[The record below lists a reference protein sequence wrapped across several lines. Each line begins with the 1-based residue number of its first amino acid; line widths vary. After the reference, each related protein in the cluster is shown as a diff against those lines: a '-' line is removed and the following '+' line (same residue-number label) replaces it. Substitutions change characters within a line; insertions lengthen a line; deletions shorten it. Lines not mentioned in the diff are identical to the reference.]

1 MGKLSH
7 TVIQGKESQGVQP
20 GGGAS
25 TLNQHPPQL
34 ATYSRGRKSLEWAGV
49 VNRMRSEIPLRQPEK
64 GTGLR
69 GDNPGST
76 HTMCPADCPEWRAGG
91 CPELQGGFI
100 PSFPKRQPLKAAGQ
114 GAAKGKLGRWDWP
127 SQAVVD
133 GGGEQGRR
141 TEGKLLESSAGR
153 NGSSEFRDKL
163 GAGEGAGKEAS
174 IQESLPGK
182 VPWKQTGGSPWEP
195 SDSAPGKLPS
205 LAFESHF

>member
-1 MGKLSH
+1 M
-7 TVIQGKESQGVQP
+7 QP

-25 TLNQHPPQL
+25 ALNQHPPQL

-64 GTGLR
+64 GMGLR

-141 TEGKLLESSAGR
+141 TEGKLLESSAGK

-163 GAGEGAGKEAS
+163 GPERVLERRPQFKSHYQGRFLGSKQEGLHGNHQTLPLGNCPRWPLS
-174 IQESLPGK
+174 RIFRHSL
-182 VPWKQTGGSPWEP
+182 EP
-195 SDSAPGKLPS
+195 LG
-205 LAFESHF
+205 